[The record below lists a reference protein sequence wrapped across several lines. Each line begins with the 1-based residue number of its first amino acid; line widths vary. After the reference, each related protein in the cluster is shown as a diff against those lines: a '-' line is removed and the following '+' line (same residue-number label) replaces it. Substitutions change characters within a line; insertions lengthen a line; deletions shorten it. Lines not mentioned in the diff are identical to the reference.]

1 MAVKH
6 LFPQIVFIRDLLDP
20 RLEEHGI
27 DDNYASLLHRTID
40 EMSSVDP
47 TGRKIPNP

>member
-20 RLEEHGI
+20 SLEDNGI
-27 DDNYASLLHRTID
+27 DDNYARLLKRTID
-40 EMSSVDP
+40 EMGSS
-47 TGRKIPNP
+47 